1 MSSEQFLNLE
11 NVLFTIAMI
20 GYLAAMVLY
29 WLFFVLKKNMVGNA
43 RTVLQPQPS
52 CFIQARW

>member
-1 MSSEQFLNLE
+1 MSSGQFLNIE

-29 WLFFVLKKNMVGNA
+29 WLFFVLKKDMVE
-43 RTVLQPQPS
+43 
-52 CFIQARW
+52 